1 MSDPTRWRT
10 RLHLMPPTGWLN
22 DPNGLCRF
30 GGAYHVFFQYRP
42 DDAFGTGSTGWGHY
56 TSPDLLHWT
65 YQGMPLQPD
74 QEFDRNGVY
83 SGSALIDGDT
93 MRLYYTGNVKQNGDY
108 DYTYAG
114 REANVVLVE
123 SQDGMTFGRKEL
135 LLSNVDYPSSC
146 TCHVRDPKV
155 WKDGSDYY
163 MVLGARF
170 RGDAN
175 RLTDGCDNASGC
187 ASDCAPD
194 CASDCTSDHASDYGG
209 VLLYHSFDGR
219 NWQYC
224 NTLTSPDTFG
234 YMWECPDTFFVGG
247 TRLLSISPQGLERE
261 NHRFQ
266 NIYQSGYYTVTGDIT
281 GAYELADF
289 KEWDMGFDFYA
300 PQTFCD
306 DQGRRILIGWMG
318 LPDIQDEYSN
328 PTVQDGW
335 QHILTLPREIFPG
348 KDGAICQRP
357 VAELEQLRR
366 RHHAIENHSSIPIDT
381 PFDLIISPD
390 NQESSDK
397 DTIITLYD
405 SLQICYS
412 PARKECSM
420 QFQSKSASSAGA
432 EAQDSFQ
439 NSGYGRTIRRAHI
452 TEPLRQIRIIGDTS
466 AAEVF
471 FGDGELVMSTRVY
484 PDSDAALTI
493 TVEGG
498 TGCLWEMEC
507 MEIK

>member
-22 DPNGLCRF
+22 DPNGLCQF
-30 GGAYHVFFQYRP
+30 DGTYHVFFQYRP

-56 TSPDLLHWT
+56 TSPDLIHWT
-65 YQGMPLQPD
+65 DQGMPLKPD

-93 MRLYYTGNVKQNGDY
+93 MRLYYTGNVKQDGDY

-123 SQDGMTFGRKEL
+123 SQDGITFGEKEL
-135 LLSNVDYPSSC
+135 LLSNDDYPSSC

-155 WKDGSDYY
+155 WKDGPDYY

-170 RGDAN
+170 RSDAK
-175 RLTDGCDNASGC
+175 RLTAGCDDASG
-187 ASDCAPD
+187 
-194 CASDCTSDHASDYGG
+194 HASDYGG
-209 VLLYHSFDGR
+209 VLLYHSGDGR

-224 NTLTSPDTFG
+224 NTLTSPDAFG
-234 YMWECPDTFFVGG
+234 YMWECPDTFLVGG

-261 NHRFQ
+261 SHRFQ
-266 NIYQSGYYTVTGDIT
+266 NIYQSGYYTVSGDIT
-281 GAYELADF
+281 GAYELLDF

-300 PQTFCD
+300 PQTFLD
-306 DQGRRILIGWMG
+306 EQGRRILIGWMG
-318 LPDIQDEYSN
+318 LPDIRDEYGN

-348 KDGAICQRP
+348 KDGAVCQRP

-366 RHHAIENHSSIPIDT
+366 RSHTVEDYTSTPGDI
-381 PFDLIISPD
+381 PFDLIVLPD
-390 NQESSDK
+390 NPDSSDK
-397 DTIITLYD
+397 DTVITLYD

-420 QFQSKSASSAGA
+420 QFQSRSTSSTGG
-432 EAQDSFQ
+432 ESQDSFQ
-439 NSGYGRTIRRAHI
+439 NPGYGRTIRRAHI
-452 TEPLRQIRIIGDTS
+452 SEPLRQIRIIGDTS

-471 FGDGELVMSTRVY
+471 FGDGEVVMSTRIY
-484 PDSDAALTI
+484 PDTDTALTI

-498 TGCLWEMEC
+498 TGCLWEMDDMK
-507 MEIK
+507 ME